1 MLPLFQID
9 PSWYERYWWSERE
22 ARRRRKRPWAR
33 AYTAIRR
40 IVSALRNTSHAAADR
55 LRTDQ
60 PATGV
65 CRRQAAAPCPG
76 IKIPDEAGSS
86 FSDAPS
92 R

>member
-22 ARRRRKRPWAR
+22 QRRPRKRLWAR
-33 AYTAIRR
+33 AYAAIRR
-40 IVSALRNTSHAAADR
+40 IVSALRNSSHAAADR

-76 IKIPDEAGSS
+76 IMIPD
-86 FSDAPS
+86 DAPTLH
-92 R
+92 RDELI

>member
-1 MLPLFQID
+1 MLPPFQID

-22 ARRRRKRPWAR
+22 ERRPRRRPWAR
-33 AYTAIRR
+33 AYAAIRR
-40 IVSALRNTSHAAADR
+40 IVSAPRYQAHAASDR

-60 PATGV
+60 PATGI

-76 IKIPDEAGSS
+76 IKIPDDARSR